1 VKIDQHEANAKYD
14 AFLMDMDEQLE
25 WLKDEAAKHAIT
37 LDGTPADF
45 ENLERLFDLMASS
58 RDKEFVAKLS
68 VTFARHLGEIVRL
81 NNGGQWRL
89 SQEDKSSPHF
99 AMPVI
104 VSHSAI
110 PGLEFAPIL
119 VMRSYAIY
127 RKEGT
132 LRRAV
137 EAQTHPRP
145 LDLGELAE
153 D

>member
-1 VKIDQHEANAKYD
+1 
-14 AFLMDMDEQLE
+14 
-25 WLKDEAAKHAIT
+25 
-37 LDGTPADF
+37 
-45 ENLERLFDLMASS
+45 
-58 RDKEFVAKLS
+58 
-68 VTFARHLGEIVRL
+68 
-81 NNGGQWRL
+81 
-89 SQEDKSSPHF
+89 
-99 AMPVI
+99 MPVI